1 MASKLK
7 QLWWLMLIFAVCNIA
22 MAVIL
27 YQSSSAEP
35 VNEDVLPIAA
45 KDVYFI
51 GILQSDDLAEQDK
64 MTAGVLAALEGEGY
78 SKGRVKIDIAK
89 AKGNDKKLEASA
101 KKFARDRKDLIIAIG
116 TDSAKAAAKV
126 TKNIPVV
133 GVGVMN
139 FKKDKDFEGHH
150 NFTGMM
156 DTPAILSQ
164 IRMAGRCMSLKKLG
178 ILYNPGDAAASLQVE
193 ILRDVAAQKGLS
205 LYEVAYQPDKAAE
218 PQIQKL
224 VGHITALYVPEDTD
238 LLTHF
243 DDIVK
248 VMNGANIPI
257 IGEQS
262 EMVRRGALISVS
274 PSYYRMGFSGG
285 RMAASLLKG
294 DLIPE
299 DIPIMRQQ
307 DPDIVINMKQV
318 NALNI
323 PLPGDLWQR
332 SRKLYLY
339 DGQPARL

>member
-1 MASKLK
+1 
-7 QLWWLMLIFAVCNIA
+7 MLIFAVCNIA